1 MNVSHKRTYQ
11 VTQYEPLTLEFELTI
26 DDKLGLNV
34 KNLSTIIRYLQI
46 AERVCAA
53 QYMQDMTIDPQE
65 LLLQAQENVQL
76 LLNNLTKT
84 QE

>member
-34 KNLSTIIRYLQI
+34 KNLSTITRYLQI

-65 LLLQAQENVQL
+65 LLLQTQENVQL

>member
-65 LLLQAQENVQL
+65 LLLQTQENVQL